1 MQNNNKL
8 VKDII
13 SALNKNKITVEK
25 KDNIIR
31 VNDIE
36 YTLPI
41 NNKVK
46 KSSNNSFR

>member
-1 MQNNNKL
+1 MQNDNKL

-13 SALNKNKITVEK
+13 KLLDKNKITVEK
-25 KDNIIR
+25 IDNILKINN
-31 VNDIE
+31 VN